1 MQRLRL
7 FLLRKNDSGG
17 SLRGVCFQ
25 AACQGR
31 KPCKRK
37 RRLRRCRLRGF
48 CFFNF
53 FCLQK
58 KLKKSKTLDKT
69 PSFKSTNL
77 IRKYTTS
84 VGGWV
89 IIGEKAI
96 KKKITKR
103 SRCRST
109 RQKGFFAC
117 LSGSRCLSGSVE
129 RLGKKAPAARFSLGF
144 FF

>member
-1 MQRLRL
+1 MTRGGPCDECVFRRLVKGENRA
-7 FLLRKNDSGG
+7 SGNG
-17 SLRGVCFQ
+17 ACAV
-25 AACQGR
+25 AACVVFVFLTFL
-31 KPCKRK
+31 PA
-37 RRLRRCRLRGF
+37 
-48 CFFNF
+48 
-53 FCLQK
+53 K
-58 KLKKSKTLDKT
+58 KLKKSKTLDKP

-109 RQKGFFAC
+109 RQKGFFGC